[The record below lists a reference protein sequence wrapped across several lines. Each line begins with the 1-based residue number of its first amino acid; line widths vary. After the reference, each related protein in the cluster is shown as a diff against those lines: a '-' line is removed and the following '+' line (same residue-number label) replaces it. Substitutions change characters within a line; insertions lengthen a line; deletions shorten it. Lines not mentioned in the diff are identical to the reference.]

1 MIKYKQIIL
10 VLTALTLGVTSFTAG
25 AKAEPTVYQNG
36 DRQIYIFHPK
46 DQENNQSSNRTRYN
60 GPNVD
65 YYRGPARIHYNGPNV
80 DYYRGPARTH
90 YNGPNVDYYRGPAR
104 TRYNGPNVNYHR
116 DPRGS
121 VVKGPHRTYIKPSR

>member
-1 MIKYKQIIL
+1 MIKYKQVIL

-25 AKAEPTVYQNG
+25 AKAESTVYQNG

-46 DQENNQSSNRTRYN
+46 AQDNNQSSNR
-60 GPNVD
+60 
-65 YYRGPARIHYNGPNV
+65 I
-80 DYYRGPARTH
+80 H

-116 DPRGS
+116 GPRGS

>member
-25 AKAEPTVYQNG
+25 AKAESTVYQNG

-46 DQENNQSSNRTRYN
+46 AQDNNQSSNR
-60 GPNVD
+60 
-65 YYRGPARIHYNGPNV
+65 I
-80 DYYRGPARTH
+80 H

-116 DPRGS
+116 GPRGS

>member
-1 MIKYKQIIL
+1 MIKYKQVIL

-36 DRQIYIFHPK
+36 DRQIYIFHLK
-46 DQENNQSSNRTRYN
+46 DQDNNQSSNRTRYN

-80 DYYRGPARTH
+80 DYYRGPART
-90 YNGPNVDYYRGPAR
+90 
-104 TRYNGPNVNYHR
+104 RYNGPNVNYHR
-116 DPRGS
+116 GPRGS
-121 VVKGPHRTYIKPSR
+121 VVKGPNRTYIKPSR